1 MAGPGNTEQLPAGA
15 RGLPEWAPKGAR
27 NKRGLLPISRSHYIA
42 LVAIGGGFCEAI
54 VDTGGARSML
64 DYDTAVALGL
74 EVELS
79 GGDKNFGSFWGPSGD
94 PISYFGRVRGP
105 VTV

>member
-1 MAGPGNTEQLPAGA
+1 M
-15 RGLPEWAPKGAR
+15 
-27 NKRGLLPISRSHYIA
+27 
-42 LVAIGGGFCEAI
+42 
-54 VDTGGARSML
+54 DTGGARSML